1 MKLCE
6 SDENG
11 METEAV
17 MTQSIIY
24 AVIPDAELCNA
35 INSGLGDQFQFYFD
49 AEIGQLEQR
58 TAIKEPDLILCHQS
72 LLEENQSIGLARLKA
87 ASPNAMVLV
96 IGPSRPI
103 EMQIKA
109 LKFGARGYFDVVLP
123 LEKLS
128 GAIDA
133 VLHGEVWIERHVIS
147 GLIDELVQVPELTQS
162 QRVAVESLSP
172 KELEVAKLVSHGATN
187 KMIAKN
193 LDITER
199 TVKAHLTAI
208 FHKMDIQDRLSL
220 AIFFRDLR

>member
-1 MKLCE
+1 MRPYV
-6 SDENG
+6 SDENS

-17 MTQSIIY
+17 VTQSTIY
-24 AVIPDAELCNA
+24 AVISDARLRDA
-35 INSGLGDQFQFYFD
+35 INTNLGQQYHFSYDGD
-49 AEIGQLEQR
+49 IEQLEQR
-58 TAIKEPDLILCHQS
+58 TAVAEPNLILCHQS

-87 ASPNAMVLV
+87 ASPNALILV

-109 LKFGARGYFDVVLP
+109 LKYGARGYFDVVLP
-123 LEKLS
+123 IERLAT
-128 GAIDA
+128 AIEA

-147 GLIDELVQVPELTQS
+147 GLIDELVQVPEINQQ
-162 QRVAVESLSP
+162 QRMAVESLSP

-187 KMIAKN
+187 KMIANK
-193 LDITER
+193 LAITER

-208 FHKMDIQDRLSL
+208 FHKMDIPDRLSL